1 MTEKIQRA
9 RRLGSIAAGAV
20 KGIFRTGRAWGS
32 TRTRIASA
40 RRPAPTVSS
49 GAALAAG
56 VAGGA
61 AGAYFL
67 DPQNGRRRRHVAFD
81 RAKALL
87 RRGAAE
93 SERRARYTAGTAKG
107 AAYEA
112 AGAGDGAESLPD
124 PDLANKVRTEIFRDA
139 DAPKGDVSVN
149 AENGTIYLR
158 GEVGSAEQIERLG
171 AEAREVKGV
180 REVVSLLHLPGEP
193 APTKETAAA

>member
-1 MTEKIQRA
+1 M
-9 RRLGSIAAGAV
+9 GSIAAGAV

-40 RRPAPTVSS
+40 RRPASTVSS

-171 AEAREVKGV
+171 AEAREVNGV

>member
-1 MTEKIQRA
+1 M
-9 RRLGSIAAGAV
+9 GSIAAGAV

-93 SERRARYTAGTAKG
+93 SERRARYGAGTAKG

-171 AEAREVKGV
+171 AETREVKGV